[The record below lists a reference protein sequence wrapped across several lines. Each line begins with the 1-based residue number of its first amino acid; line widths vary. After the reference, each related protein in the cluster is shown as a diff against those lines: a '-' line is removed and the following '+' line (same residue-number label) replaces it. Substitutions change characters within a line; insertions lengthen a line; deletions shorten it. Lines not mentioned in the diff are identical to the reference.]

1 MVTALCLT
9 RLEFLDAARE
19 DDRLTRVL
27 DNTDQMM
34 AVTKQM
40 MAILPA
46 ILLVSNPFQSASGPS
61 NLEAKQKAFDFKLKL
76 LVYYFNRRQTTNHP
90 CTTRAMHRHCRC
102 VVAWEQ
108 LARTLTE
115 TCQARWSKSD
125 HAAQLSA
132 SPKCNG
138 PQDQAVWEPA
148 LATAPAPKWK
158 PRETCTTPRGV
169 AGRCDGLTRGDAHD
183 ILAVDMLLPLASS

>member
-61 NLEAKQKAFDFKLKL
+61 NLEPS
-76 LVYYFNRRQTTNHP
+76 R
-90 CTTRAMHRHCRC
+90 
-102 VVAWEQ
+102 
-108 LARTLTE
+108 
-115 TCQARWSKSD
+115 
-125 HAAQLSA
+125 
-132 SPKCNG
+132 
-138 PQDQAVWEPA
+138 
-148 LATAPAPKWK
+148 K
-158 PRETCTTPRGV
+158 P
-169 AGRCDGLTRGDAHD
+169 L
-183 ILAVDMLLPLASS
+183 ISS

>member
-76 LVYYFNRRQTTNHP
+76 LVYYFNRRQTTNHKP
-90 CTTRAMHRHCRC
+90 PVHNKGNAPSLPVCGGLGTVCKNFDR
-102 VVAWEQ
+102 
-108 LARTLTE
+108 
-115 TCQARWSKSD
+115 D
-125 HAAQLSA
+125 LS
-132 SPKCNG
+132 G
-138 PQDQAVWEPA
+138 TMVQ
-148 LATAPAPKWK
+148 
-158 PRETCTTPRGV
+158 
-169 AGRCDGLTRGDAHD
+169 
-183 ILAVDMLLPLASS
+183 I